1 VNPDHEL
8 TILLALKDRFPFT
21 VRWMSYGERVR
32 LPFAV
37 FIADGS
43 EGDDGERLLAG
54 GASFPGVRY
63 QYVRYG
69 RDATYTDYWRK
80 VADACTR
87 IQTPFVA
94 LADNDDFFLVPG
106 VRDAVRFLGGPS
118 EFVTCG
124 GQCAVFWVES
134 EGPGTETRDAEALYG
149 SRVAWKSSV
158 EARSLQDESARE
170 RIRGL
175 SLNAAHPAYYHV
187 RRTAELRRLA
197 EIVRD
202 ADLRDPFL
210 VERLVL
216 FLTAIAGKTRQ
227 LDTLYLARQWN
238 APGSSGLAHER
249 EHGDW
254 FGRMLASTWSRDF
267 TTFVDVASRALAA
280 RDGLAEDEARRAIVE
295 LYRLWLAPQMLG
307 DVLAEPTV
315 TWPMAMTVGVVRRLL
330 ARSPDSP
337 ARRLA
342 RMVYRRSRWI
352 SLDAVHGTQ
361 LRARRVPDAAD
372 AFRPI
377 YQFLTAGEAAAGH
390 HYSDP

>member
-1 VNPDHEL
+1 MNLDREL
-8 TILLALKDRFPFT
+8 TILLALKDRSPFT
-21 VRWMSYGERVR
+21 ERWMSYAERVHF
-32 LPFAV
+32 PFAV
-37 FIADGS
+37 FIADWS
-43 EGDDGERLLAG
+43 EGNDAEMLLAA

-63 QYVRYG
+63 QYVRYD
-69 RDATYTDYWRK
+69 RDASYTDYWRK
-80 VADACTR
+80 VADACAR
-87 IQTPFVA
+87 IQTPLVA

-106 VRDAVRFLGGPS
+106 LTDSVAFLRAHPDY
-118 EFVTCG
+118 VTCG
-124 GQCAVFWVES
+124 GQCAVFWVT
-134 EGPGTETRDAEALYG
+134 PDALYG
-149 SRVAWKSSV
+149 RRVDWKCSL
-158 EARSLQDESARE
+158 EAQSLEDTSARE
-170 RIRGL
+170 RIRRY

-197 EIVRD
+197 EVVRD

-238 APGSSGLAHER
+238 APGSSGIAHER

-267 TTFVDVASRALAA
+267 TTFVEVASRALAA
-280 RDGLAEDEARRAIVE
+280 RDNLAEDEARRAIVA

-315 TWPMAMTVGVVRRLL
+315 TLPMTMTVGVVRRLL
-330 ARSPDSP
+330 ARAPDSP

-361 LRARRVPDAAD
+361 LRARHVPDAAD

-377 YQFLTAGEAAAGH
+377 SQFLTASEAVAAH
-390 HYSDP
+390 RSSDP